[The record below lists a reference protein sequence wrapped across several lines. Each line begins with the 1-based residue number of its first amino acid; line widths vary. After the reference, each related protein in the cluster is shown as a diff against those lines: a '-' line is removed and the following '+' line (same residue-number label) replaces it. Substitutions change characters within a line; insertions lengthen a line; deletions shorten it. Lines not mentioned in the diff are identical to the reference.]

1 MSRLRTRAVPW
12 RDTPRNDGQLLGRRP
27 TIEELPVLSSCIPP
41 PHPHTNH
48 MDALQNPQPTRSDR
62 PRLHRVLGWSA
73 ACALLMFLSVGS
85 ASADTYDCFPLC
97 KPEPPAA
104 PVPPQ
109 AADAKTTASN
119 PNCPPTQG
127 MTMKSAIEQAE
138 ALNDQIK
145 PIKEMVGYVQS
156 PQGLVMKLINDYV
169 VKIPAWIGFV
179 MDPVGTLKNRAVGE
193 ARDYAKSELKKS
205 VGADAA
211 KEGSSAG
218 DPQGTEACP
227 PPAGG
232 PAPNSPT
239 SPAPSAAPGP
249 QPSVPP
255 SR

>member
-1 MSRLRTRAVPW
+1 MHAP
-12 RDTPRNDGQLLGRRP
+12 
-27 TIEELPVLSSCIPP
+27 
-41 PHPHTNH
+41 
-48 MDALQNPQPTRSDR
+48 QNPQPTRSDR
-62 PRLHRVLGWSA
+62 PRLRRVLGWSA

-104 PVPPQ
+104 VPTQ
-109 AADAKTTASN
+109 AADTKTAASN
-119 PNCPPTQG
+119 PNCVPTQG
-127 MTMKSAIEQAE
+127 MTMKDAIEQAE

-145 PIKEMVGYVQS
+145 PIKEVVGYVQS
-156 PQGLVMKLINDYV
+156 PQGLAIKLVNDYV

-179 MDPVGTLKNRAVGE
+179 MDPVGTLRNRAIGE

-211 KEGSSAG
+211 KEGSNAR
-218 DPQGTEACP
+218 DPQAPEACP

-232 PAPNSPT
+232 PAPNSAP
-239 SPAPSAAPGP
+239 SPAPSTTPAP
-249 QPSVPP
+249 QPAVPP